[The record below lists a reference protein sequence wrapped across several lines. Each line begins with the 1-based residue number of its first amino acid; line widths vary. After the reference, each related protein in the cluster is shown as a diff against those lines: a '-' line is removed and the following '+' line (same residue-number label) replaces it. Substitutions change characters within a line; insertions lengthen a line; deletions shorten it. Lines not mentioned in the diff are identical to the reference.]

1 MKIQLIALTALLST
15 LSAPAFAFSAD
26 QLAKVMAQA
35 NVQEALEKQN
45 IESVKQG
52 PSYRCMGCYGLVI
65 KTNGYEENAGATY
78 NVQVMDFA
86 GRFHV
91 SIAKIK
97 TGSDQE

>member
-1 MKIQLIALTALLST
+1 MKTLFALTALLST
-15 LSAPAFAFSAD
+15 LSAPAFAYTAE
-26 QLAKVMAQA
+26 QAAKVMTQA
-35 NVQEALEKQN
+35 NVQEALADQN
-45 IESVKQG
+45 IASITDG

-65 KTNGYEENAGATY
+65 KTRASGENASAVY